1 MSETKADSGLFPIGS
16 L

>member
-1 MSETKADSGLFPIGS
+1 MLETKGDSGLFPIGS